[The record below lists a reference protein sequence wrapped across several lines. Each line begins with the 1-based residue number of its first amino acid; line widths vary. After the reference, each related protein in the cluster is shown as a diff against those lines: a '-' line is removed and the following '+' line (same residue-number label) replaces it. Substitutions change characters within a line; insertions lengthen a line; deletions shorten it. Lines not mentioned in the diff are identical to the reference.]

1 MKRAR
6 MSSFVIR
13 VVLGLIR
20 AAGSF
25 SYTVATLH
33 WQNTEFVTRVSTLL
47 WFRTSARAFLLGAK
61 L

>member
-1 MKRAR
+1 

-13 VVLGLIR
+13 VVLWLIR

-25 SYTVATLH
+25 SFTVVTLH
-33 WQNTEFVTRVSTLL
+33 WQNTEFVTRVLTLL
-47 WFRTSARAFLLGAK
+47 WFRTSAGAFLLGAK